1 MLWENIALLL
11 FLFNTDTGSWLR
23 SPHLHSKLLPNETIY
38 LLDCVSMYEPRL
50 ALNSCS
56 FCFSMDYKYV
66 TPCKALCHVLC
77 SIYSSCFCFRNHK
90 LWKKILELLWVPWK
104 YSFTAF
110 KEVKAMTSSLCECQ
124 LLFHGLR
131 CIKDGVQWR
140 DVENTTHVRR
150 CPFNVTYSLQ
160 WTNFPKQ
167 KESAL
172 K

>member
-1 MLWENIALLL
+1 MLWKNIALLL
-11 FLFNTDTGSWLR
+11 FLFNTDTGNWLR

-38 LLDCVSMYEPRL
+38 LLDSVSLYEPRL

-66 TPCKALCHVLC
+66 PPCKALCHVLC

-90 LWKKILELLWVPWK
+90 LWEKILELLWVPWK

-124 LLFHGLR
+124 LLFHVLR
-131 CIKDGVQWR
+131 CIKKGR
-140 DVENTTHVRR
+140 SAMKRCGKHNTCETL
-150 CPFNVTYSLQ
+150 PL
-160 WTNFPKQ
+160 
-167 KESAL
+167 
-172 K
+172 